1 MCRSDL
7 FGLIVS
13 LFTLNVMESADLL
26 LNEWTKHGWRIRDS
40 VIYTLAHQSVSQ
52 SKVKIAQV
60 KVKPEYSNM
69 NYNNYRL

>member
-1 MCRSDL
+1 MFDGFAIPWYTRSR
-7 FGLIVS
+7 IVS
-13 LFTLNVMESADLL
+13 
-26 LNEWTKHGWRIRDS
+26 
-40 VIYTLAHQSVSQ
+40 SQ